1 MEEQL
6 WKKTLNRDYKY
17 KNTATRDNNTIVIMP
32 SFTASDSI
40 KEITCL

>member
-6 WKKTLNRDYKY
+6 WKKTLNRVTNIK
-17 KNTATRDNNTIVIMP
+17 TQLLEITIPLYIIP